1 MSQLILQPDGA
12 NGIDTYLSSVG
23 ATANFDAEILLRAGT
38 DQFSKSSTAKVRPL
52 MRFDLNS
59 LPAGSVIH
67 SASLTLYPANGI
79 LSGGGTFHLYRLTQ
93 PAWTESGA
101 TWNAYDGT
109 HNWTTAGGDYTTADG
124 DTTTIAGPTQ
134 NLVFAALKNLA
145 IDALANRGG
154 LLQAIILGPEVASGD
169 RYYEAFGSDWEI
181 EAQRPRLVV
190 NYTPT
195 PVLAVVDHGNDTG
208 ATATIGLSESGAIN
222 TVFVQRFS
230 GETTSFAWQSVGT
243 RTGNGSV
250 ELALPV
256 GHYFAYV
263 ASSSETITMVSTVV
277 YFVVTDG
284 AMALHARCL
293 DAVQA
298 RIRTLAL
305 ADLENDHVIVQKFP
319 LERNVTGPGGVGL
332 PAIVVSPR
340 RAAMPP
346 TVGTNHF
353 DDVHYDVQVSI
364 FDRDN
369 QEPTLEANL
378 DRQLLWREQIA
389 RAFRNQRLVGVPE
402 VINAEV
408 DPTDEL
414 SQDGWK
420 HQLMISTLLVRF
432 TSRETRGFN

>member
-1 MSQLILQPDGA
+1 MSQLILQPDATLGV
-12 NGIDTYLSSVG
+12 DTYVSSVG
-23 ATANFDAEILLRAGT
+23 ATINFDAEIVLRAGT
-38 DQFSKSSTAKVRPL
+38 DKFSKSSIAYVRPL
-52 MRFDLNS
+52 LRFDLS
-59 LPAGSVIH
+59 GVPAGSVIH
-67 SASLTLYPANGI
+67 SATLTLYPANGI
-79 LSGGGTFHLYRLTQ
+79 LSGGGTFNLYRLTQ

-101 TWNAYDGT
+101 TWNTYDGAQAW
-109 HNWTTAGGDYTTADG
+109 NTAGGDYTTLDG
-124 DTTTIAGPTQ
+124 DETSLAGPGE

-154 LLQAIILGPEVASGD
+154 LLHAIILGPEIGSTD
-169 RYYEAFGSDWEI
+169 RYYEAYGSDWEN
-181 EAQRPRLVV
+181 EAARPRLIV
-190 NYTPT
+190 NYTPI
-195 PVLAVVDHGNDTG
+195 PVLAIVDHGDDTG
-208 ATATIGLSESGAIN
+208 ATATIALSETEAIN
-222 TVFVQRFS
+222 TVYVQRFS
-230 GETTSFAWQSVGT
+230 GETTVPAWQSAGT
-243 RTGNGSV
+243 RSGNGDV
-250 ELALPV
+250 QLDLPA

-263 ASSSETITMVSTVV
+263 ASSSDAITMVSTVA

-284 AMALHARCL
+284 VEALHARCL

-298 RIRTLAL
+298 RIRALAL
-305 ADLENDHVIVQKFP
+305 SGLQHDRVIVQKFP
-319 LERNVTGPGGVGL
+319 LERNVTGESGVGL

-389 RAFRNQRLVGVPE
+389 RAFRNQRLVGVPQI
-402 VINAEV
+402 INAEV

-414 SQDGWK
+414 SKDGWK